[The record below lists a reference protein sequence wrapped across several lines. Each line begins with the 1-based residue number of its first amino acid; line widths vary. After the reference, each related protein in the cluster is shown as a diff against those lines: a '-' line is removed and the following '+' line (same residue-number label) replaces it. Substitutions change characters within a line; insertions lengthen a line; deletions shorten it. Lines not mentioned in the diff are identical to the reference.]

1 MAEASKYGIVD
12 IEGVLKEIEMKKNK
26 EIIEQHPYAITQGA
40 NGRWYTYV
48 ADPNAKHGR
57 RQIAKSTKQKVLDA
71 IISDYHQHHNEDD
84 VKEITLEELYK
95 NWMIWRRNTGTAAK
109 TIKENYN
116 DWYRFLESNVIAQKK
131 VAKIDMFDL
140 ENIRQQS
147 VDPKSSTI
155 MINTLDTDLSDS
167 NPANP

>member
-1 MAEASKYGIVD
+1 
-12 IEGVLKEIEMKKNK
+12 
-26 EIIEQHPYAITQGA
+26 
-40 NGRWYTYV
+40 
-48 ADPNAKHGR
+48 
-57 RQIAKSTKQKVLDA
+57 
-71 IISDYHQHHNEDD
+71 
-84 VKEITLEELYK
+84 
-95 NWMIWRRNTGTAAK
+95 MIWRRNTGTAAK

-116 DWYRFLESNVIAQKK
+116 DWHRFLESNVIAQKK
-131 VAKIDMFDL
+131 VAKIDMFNL